1 MWNEKEVADL
11 RNKRHRLNMKLNR
24 RHNRL
29 LVIQREIATLNREL
43 HQNQVLLDQATG
55 VVPAKHSP

>member
-1 MWNEKEVADL
+1 
-11 RNKRHRLNMKLNR
+11 MKLNR